1 VAVCIFG
8 LSPGYLD
15 DVAVYSHGEN
25 TLNEGF
31 MKAFGISDR
40 LATILSFPALYGSTA
55 LFIYGYCK
63 QLKALS
69 RSKLIPAAFSWTF
82 PHSNIPYFNLIV
94 MTTLN
99 YLLLVIIHVALSSTD
114 STTGRISHCCVFLVL
129 IFFLLF
135 FFLLGLSFVSS

>member
-1 VAVCIFG
+1 
-8 LSPGYLD
+8 
-15 DVAVYSHGEN
+15 
-25 TLNEGF
+25 

-40 LATILSFPALYGSTA
+40 LATVFSFPALYGTTA

-82 PHSNIPYFNLIV
+82 PHSNIPYFNLIF

-99 YLLLVIIHVALSSTD
+99 YLLLVIIHVALSSAD
-114 STTGRISHCCVFLVL
+114 STTGRVVLVCFVLFISHCCLLLLSLSPLPSFSLFVL
-129 IFFLLF
+129 FSASLICL
-135 FFLLGLSFVSS
+135 